1 MGLVHALLRRWEAL
15 GLQRTALQGPFG
27 TRSFGDLKEG
37 ALRSARLLQAH
48 GLQAGDILA
57 LQLPR
62 CPELL
67 ELHLG
72 ALALGVVT
80 LPVHDRAPPAELR
93 MFLDDARARLVVLVD
108 AAAVAE
114 AGPGEAGPGEHRDLR
129 VLDLPTLRRR
139 LALSPPLPLPEEP
152 AEDALACLLYTSGT
166 TGRPKGAMLSHG
178 NLRATIE
185 ALHQAWRWSPD
196 DHLLHVLPL
205 FHVHGLLVA
214 QHGALWAGARTTWM
228 DRFEPEEALRLLSS
242 LDCTLF
248 MGVPTHYQRFLAL
261 PETVGPDLSR
271 MRLFT
276 CGSAPL
282 SAETHRAFAQRFGHS
297 ILERYGM
304 TEVGIV
310 LSNPYEGERR
320 PGSVGLPLPGVSARI
335 VDPEGR
341 DCAPGEVG
349 ELWIRGPSVFSGYL
363 GQPEASA
370 RTLVDGWMHTGDL
383 ARWEGDGEGRIRLVG
398 RARELIISGG
408 FNVYPAEVEAV
419 LSQVEGVEEVAVY
432 GRPDADKGE
441 RVCAAVV
448 AWPEETTGVLVARLK
463 DRAEERLSPY
473 KRPVEYR
480 FVHGLPRNALG
491 KLQRHRLHEET

>member
-1 MGLVHALLRRWEAL
+1 MGLFHELCRRWEPL
-15 GLQRTALQGPFG
+15 GLERLALVSPAGQ
-27 TRSFGDLKEG
+27 RSFGDLRER
-37 ALRSARLLQAH
+37 ALRAARLLIAH
-48 GLQAGDILA
+48 GLQPGEVLA
-57 LQLPR
+57 VQLPR

-72 ALALGVVT
+72 ALAIGVVT
-80 LPVHDRAPPAELR
+80 LPVHDRAPPAELDWLLR
-93 MFLDDARARLVVLVD
+93 DSDARMVVLAD
-108 AAAVAE
+108 PSSLPP
-114 AGPGEAGPGEHRDLR
+114 PGEGRSLR
-129 VLDLPTLRRR
+129 VLGLDRLRQR
-139 LALSPPLPLPEEP
+139 LALSPPLSWP
-152 AEDALACLLYTSGT
+152 AEQGGSSPAEPGDTALACLLYTSGT
-166 TGRPKGAMLSHG
+166 TGRPKGAMISHG
-178 NLRATIE
+178 NLRASIE
-185 ALHQAWRWSPD
+185 ALHEAWRWSPQ

-205 FHVHGLLVA
+205 FHVHGLVVA

-228 DRFEPEEALRLLSS
+228 DRFEPEEALRLLERLGCSV
-242 LDCTLF
+242 F
-248 MGVPTHYQRFLAL
+248 MGVPTHYQRLLAL
-261 PETVGPDLSR
+261 PEEVRPDLSR
-271 MRLFT
+271 VRLFT
-276 CGSAPL
+276 SGSAPL
-282 SAETHRAFAQRFGHS
+282 SAEAHRAFQGRFGHR

-320 PGSVGLPLPGVSARI
+320 PGSVGLPLPGVQARI
-335 VDPEGR
+335 VAEEGR

-349 ELWIRGPSVFSGYL
+349 ELWIRGPSVFQGYL

-370 RTLVDGWMHTGDL
+370 QALVGGWMHTGDL
-383 ARWEGDGEGRIRLVG
+383 ALFEDGGRIRLVG

-419 LSQVEGVEEVAVY
+419 LAEVEGVDEVAVY

-448 AWPEETTGVLVARLK
+448 PWPEDSSAELMARLK

-480 FVHGLPRNALG
+480 MVHSLPRNALG
-491 KLQRHRLHEET
+491 KLQRHLLSGES